1 MSELLKF
8 KYGNSGQLENP
19 TEAIKESDLIFVNDA
34 LNNEEATDLDAKLGS
49 VRRGGLLVGSTKA
62 TESFLTKKIV
72 VAGGPLASLVSQ
84 VYPDGIP
91 AGTSMEEIFA
101 KCLCVE
107 LYPLAATKPSITL
120 SGTSSLGVKKIGETV
135 TLGAVSISSKVG
147 SFNSANDTWSQ
158 PDVEGVDFSE
168 EKIVPT
174 VNSGFEGNTLAEGS
188 SVASSTAK
196 IVLGANKVTYAGS
209 AKYTAPSNSPVT
221 NLGNPTTKT
230 SEDGAEGAA
239 SFAAGTATKTAETTA
254 TGVYPVYYNGGATNN
269 NEDATAEV
277 VKNASSFEVT
287 FGIEAE
293 HYCKFAFPAS
303 HSITK
308 VEVYNAAFNVWGE
321 YSGGSSYEEVT
332 KDINGT
338 DYGYKM
344 WVRSGAK
351 YNEGMKFRFTLNKL
365 TSVE

>member
-19 TEAIKESDLIFVNDA
+19 TEAIQPSDLIFVNDA
-34 LNNEEATDLDAKLGS
+34 LNKEDATDLDAKLGS
-49 VRRGGLLVGSTKA
+49 VRRGDLLVGSTKA

-107 LYPLAATKPSITL
+107 LYPIAATKPYISL
-120 SGTSSLGVKKIGETV
+120 SGNSTLGVKKVGDTV
-135 TLGAVSISSKVG
+135 TLGAVSMTT
-147 SFNSANDTWSQ
+147 NSGKFKSADSTWSQ
-158 PDVEGVDFSE
+158 PAVEGVTFSDK
-168 EKIVPT
+168 KIVPT
-174 VNSGFEGNTLAEGS
+174 VNSGFEGNTLANGE

-196 IVLGANKVTYAGS
+196 VVLGANKVTYAGS
-209 AKYTAPSNSPVT
+209 ANYTAPSNSPVT
-221 NLGNPTTKT
+221 NLGNPTTKI
-230 SEDGAEGAA
+230 SENGADGAA
-239 SFAAGTATKTAETTA
+239 SFGAGTAEKTAEATA

-269 NEDATAEV
+269 AENPTTEV
-277 VKNASSFEVT
+277 VKNDSVFEVT
-287 FGIEAE
+287 FGIEAA
-293 HYCKFAFPAS
+293 HFCKFAYPAS

-308 VEVYNAAFNVWGE
+308 IEVYNSAFNVWGE
-321 YSGGSSYEEVT
+321 YSGGSSTEDIT
-332 KDINGT
+332 KTINGT
-338 DYGYKM
+338 DYDYKM
-344 WVRSGAK
+344 WVRSGAN

>member
-19 TEAIKESDLIFVNDA
+19 TEAIKDSDLIFVNDA
-34 LNNEEATDLDAKLGS
+34 LNKNDATELDAKLGS

-62 TESFLTKKIV
+62 TESYLTKEIK

-120 SGTSSLGVKKIGETV
+120 SGNSSLGVKKVGDTV
-135 TLGAVSISSKVG
+135 TLGAVSMSTKVG
-147 SFNSANDTWSQ
+147 SFKSADDSWSQ
-158 PDVEGVDFSE
+158 PAVEGVTFSE
-168 EKIVPT
+168 KNIIPT
-174 VNSGFEGNTLAEGS
+174 VNSGFEDNTLAEGE

-196 IVLGANKVTYAGS
+196 VVLGANKVTYAGS
-209 AKYTAPSNSPVT
+209 ANYTAPSNSPIT

-230 SEDGAEGAA
+230 SEDGADGAA
-239 SFAAGTATKTAETTA
+239 TFEAGTATKTAEATA

-269 NEDATAEV
+269 NADATTEV

-293 HYCKFAFPAS
+293 HFCKFAFPAS

-308 VEVYNAAFNVWGE
+308 VEVYNAAFNVWGD
-321 YSGGSSYEEVT
+321 YSGGSSYEDVV
-332 KDINGT
+332 KNINGV
-338 DYGYKM
+338 DYDYKM
-344 WVRSGAK
+344 WVRNGAN